1 MIAEGVI
8 ALIWATL
15 AMSFFQ
21 SPDILNEVL
30 TKGGPGLVV
39 NQVST
44 SLLGQAGGIL
54 AIIGVVVLP
63 VTSEDTAFR
72 SARLVVADVLKI
84 SQKASAKRL
93 AIALPLFVV
102 GILIS
107 FSDFGMIW
115 RYFGW
120 ANQTLAVLVLWTAAV
135 YLADIQRFHWIASV
149 PAVFMTA
156 VVTTFIANSTIG
168 FMRFR
173 SITD

>member
-1 MIAEGVI
+1 MPSSGS
-8 ALIWATL
+8 W
-15 AMSFFQ
+15 S
-21 SPDILNEVL
+21 
-30 TKGGPGLVV
+30 
-39 NQVST
+39 
-44 SLLGQAGGIL
+44 
-54 AIIGVVVLP
+54 
-63 VTSEDTAFR
+63 FR
-72 SARLVVADVLKI
+72 SPRGTRPSGVRGFVVADVLKI

-120 ANQTLAVLVLWTAAV
+120 ANQTLAVFVLWTAAV

-149 PAVFMTA
+149 PAAFMTA

-168 FMRFR
+168 FNLPMPIATAIGLVAATAACFAFFWKIRQAPA
-173 SITD
+173 SPDLAGAEKGVAS